1 MKQILALIIFI
12 FMSTGLLNNNV
23 SAQEIDVNYINE
35 LADEALNFAKTNR
48 FDEAKNIIQTI
59 NDILNSHY
67 ILTADESRILQS
79 SFNEVIRSLDHDS
92 INEEHVLRNLTKYR
106 LVVDAVFSEHMPLWG
121 EMEDSVLT
129 AFQTLKDA
137 YHIKDN
143 DLFIHELKGFLSI
156 YDLIYTSI
164 VLDVPIEKVQKID
177 AQIQYLEQNAQ
188 QIFISEN
195 GIETMEAI
203 QMDLENL
210 FEGTEE
216 DEADPSLWWVIIST
230 GGIIVLTLT
239 YVGWRKYKAEKERKS
254 RYKKTGGVF
263 NLLCDNYTYP
273 YLC

>member
-79 SFNEVIRSLDHDS
+79 SFNELIRSLDHDS

-106 LVVDAVFSEHMPLWG
+106 LVVDAVFTEHMPLWG

-156 YDLIYTSI
+156 YDLIYPSI

-254 RYKKTGGVF
+254 RYKKKQK
-263 NLLCDNYTYP
+263 N
-273 YLC
+273 

>member
-1 MKQILALIIFI
+1 MLCFLK
-12 FMSTGLLNNNV
+12 
-23 SAQEIDVNYINE
+23 
-35 LADEALNFAKTNR
+35 
-48 FDEAKNIIQTI
+48 
-59 NDILNSHY
+59 
-67 ILTADESRILQS
+67 
-79 SFNEVIRSLDHDS
+79 
-92 INEEHVLRNLTKYR
+92 
-106 LVVDAVFSEHMPLWG
+106 HMPLWS

-156 YDLIYTSI
+156 YDLIYPSI

-188 QIFISEN
+188 QIFMSEN

-230 GGIIVLTLT
+230 GGIIVLTLS
-239 YVGWRKYKAEKERKS
+239 YVGWRKYKAEKER
-254 RYKKTGGVF
+254 TIP
-263 NLLCDNYTYP
+263 L
-273 YLC
+273 